1 MQVKLTRGERKLEAA
16 SGGRPGS
23 LPAPRRRKPSGPPAG
38 KSPRHRENLRWFA
51 IASPGLETSLHAEL
65 AVLRGVADLHQVEGG
80 VEFSGPL
87 GVGMAANLHSRI
99 ATRIVAR
106 MGEVLARDFPPLRR
120 RLARLPWR
128 SFVPADR
135 ALRIDVSTSHCRL
148 YHTGALADT
157 LSLAVEDC
165 VGKLPERE
173 KKSDPKEDD
182 DSTRLLLRGQDD
194 RFVASVDSSGALLH
208 RRGWRLEAGAA
219 PMRETLAAG
228 ILALCDY
235 DPALPLLDPM
245 CGSGTIAIE
254 AAAMAQGIPPG
265 AGRAFAFE
273 RWPCHDRALW
283 QSLRASP
290 VLGVASTPHIF
301 AMDRDGRAVEI
312 ARRNAL
318 RAQVDGSICFAVSRF
333 GDSEIPATPG
343 LVLINPPYGRR
354 LGQRQQALRLGR
366 DIGRTL
372 LARYHGWRAGVL
384 CPDPTFMAAVTAG
397 MHRPPAKT
405 YTLRNGGLRVHLGLW
420 VL

>member
-1 MQVKLTRGERKLEAA
+1 MQADLTRGGRKLEAA
-16 SGGRPGS
+16 FGGRPETRP
-23 LPAPRRRKPSGPPAG
+23 LPGQRKPARPQAR

-51 IASPGLETSLHAEL
+51 IASPGLETPLHAEL
-65 AVLRGVADLHQVEGG
+65 AVLRGLADLQQVEGG

-106 MGEVLARDFPPLRR
+106 MGEVLARDFAPLRR
-120 RLARLPWR
+120 RLARLPWG
-128 SFVPADR
+128 SFVPPDR
-135 ALRIDVSTSHCRL
+135 GLRIDVSTSHCRL
-148 YHTGALADT
+148 YHTGALAET
-157 LSLAVEDC
+157 LTLAVEDC

-173 KKSDPKEDD
+173 KCAERSEDHN
-182 DSTRLLLRGQDD
+182 STRIQLRGHDD

-228 ILALCDY
+228 ILTLCEY
-235 DPALPLLDPM
+235 DPALPLVDPM

-254 AAAMAQGIPPG
+254 AAALAAGIPPG
-265 AGRAFAFE
+265 AGRVFAFE
-273 RWPCHDRALW
+273 RWPCHDQALW
-283 QSLRASP
+283 QKLRASSVVEVP
-290 VLGVASTPHIF
+290 SAPHIF
-301 AMDRDGRAVEI
+301 ASDRDGRAVEI

-318 RAQVDGSICFAVSRF
+318 RAKVDGSIRFAASAF
-333 GDSEIPATPG
+333 GDGEIPSTPG

-354 LGQRQQALRLGR
+354 LGQRQQAIRLGR

-372 LARYHGWRAGVL
+372 LARYRGWRAGVL
-384 CPDPTFMAAVTAG
+384 CPDPAFMAAVTAG

-405 YTLRNGGLRVHLGLW
+405 HTLRNGGLRVYLGLW